1 MKKSDL
7 AAGICYILAG
17 SLCLL
22 AAYFMET
29 KLDGLLF
36 GFAGAGLGPGIV
48 MLYRYH
54 YWSAPERREAY
65 RERLEQ
71 ERIERNDELKEK
83 LRDRAGRYAYLLG
96 LVVLSCSMVVLSI
109 LESLEL
115 LEHAEGIILYLGGYM
130 VLQIAAGTLFFRR
143 LLKKYQ

>member
-1 MKKSDL
+1 MKKSNL
-7 AAGICYILAG
+7 VVGICYILAG
-17 SLCLL
+17 ILCLL
-22 AAYFMET
+22 AACFMET
-29 KLDGLLF
+29 RLDGLLF
-36 GFAGAGLGPGIV
+36 GFAGAGLGPGIM

-54 YWSAPERREAY
+54 YWSAPERQETY

-96 LVVLSCSMVVLSI
+96 LVVISCSMVVFSVLG
-109 LESLEL
+109 SLEL
-115 LEHAEGIILYLGGYM
+115 LENAEMIVLYFGGYL
-130 VLQIAAGTLFFRR
+130 VLQIAAGNLFFRH